1 MTEKNSRTFLSP
13 ARLSHFFRLIVAAK
27 QTMFGTDTCKN
38 LAGDQL
44 VARQHQITI
53 DGHSFL
59 APRGQLLLDAAL
71 SNGIELPHD
80 CRAGHCGTCCVRL
93 VSGEVQGGEG
103 SEPGIVHA
111 CQCRIAGKAEIATE
125 QRSEVRVVEGV
136 VNALHPLSSEVMEVE
151 IRMDRAL
158 PYLAGQYAQ
167 VRFSGYPSRPFSIT
181 HPLHALHRNPNAR
194 SVWFHVRRM
203 RDGRVSPSLGKRI
216 KPGHRV
222 KLTGPYGSA
231 HFRPNLNSSLIL
243 VATHTGFAPIWS
255 IAVAALRERQER
267 DMMIIAGGR
276 TLESLY
282 MWPALARLATFP
294 NVHVVPVCST
304 PQTLIHAVQRGRP
317 TDYLPP
323 LLPSDVLY
331 ACGAPGMV
339 DSIKSIAARIG
350 AVCYADPFLPAT
362 DDTVEESVL
371 MRMTRWFAPLTK
383 REVDQLARDHPFN
396 RRERSMQQHGMAEAR
411 GRSQYRPQSA

>member
-1 MTEKNSRTFLSP
+1 M
-13 ARLSHFFRLIVAAK
+13 ARH
-27 QTMFGTDTCKN
+27 
-38 LAGDQL
+38 
-44 VARQHQITI
+44 HQITI
-53 DGHSFL
+53 DGQSFL

-111 CQCRIAGKAEIATE
+111 CQCRIVGDADIDTD
-125 QRSEVRVVEGV
+125 QRSGVRTVEGV
-136 VNALHPLSSEVMEVE
+136 LSSLHPLSPEVMEVG
-151 IRMDRAL
+151 IRTDRAL

-167 VRFSGYPSRPFSIT
+167 VQFSGYPSRPFSIT
-181 HPLHALHRNPNAR
+181 HPLHGNPNGC

-203 RDGRVSPSLGKRI
+203 KDGRVTSSLGKRI

-231 HFRPNLNSSLIL
+231 HFRPNLESPNLASPLIL
-243 VATHTGFAPIWS
+243 VATSTGFAPIWS
-255 IAVAALRERQER
+255 IAVAALRENPER
-267 DMMIIAGGR
+267 MLMIIAGGR
-276 TLESLY
+276 TIESLY
-282 MWPALARLATFP
+282 MWPALVRLASFP
-294 NVHVVPVCST
+294 NVLVVPVCST
-304 PQTLIHAVQRGRP
+304 PQTLTNLGRP

-350 AVCYADPFLPAT
+350 AVCYADPFLPTT

-371 MRMTRWFAPLTK
+371 SRATRWLAALT
-383 REVDQLARDHPFN
+383 RWQVDQLALDRPRN
-396 RRERSMQQHGMAEAR
+396 RRERPMKAYGMAEAR
-411 GRSQYRPQSA
+411 VRS